1 MTHTLLVAERSRRVD
16 ILWGFLT
23 AAFAVALVRGHIGA
37 ATTTGPTV
45 VDFLFGTLLAVA
57 VGAWIWFRRH
67 PARLQITPEAVV
79 FSHRGQRLGTTL
91 PAPGELYV
99 HTTFIGGTDR
109 LRFLKVTGSDEA
121 IPMTMFDDAEV
132 TAACR
137 ASGWRFVG
145 DP

>member
-1 MTHTLLVAERSRRVD
+1 MTSTLLVAERSRRVD

-23 AAFAVALVRGHIGA
+23 AAFALALVRGHIGA
-37 ATTTGPTV
+37 ATAAGRTV
-45 VDFLFGTLLAVA
+45 VDLVFGALLVIA

-67 PARLQITPEAVV
+67 PARLEITPEAVL
-79 FSHRGQRLGTTL
+79 FSHRGQRRGTRL

-99 HTTFIGGTDR
+99 HTTFIGATDR
-109 LRFLKVTGSDEA
+109 LRFLKVTGSEEA